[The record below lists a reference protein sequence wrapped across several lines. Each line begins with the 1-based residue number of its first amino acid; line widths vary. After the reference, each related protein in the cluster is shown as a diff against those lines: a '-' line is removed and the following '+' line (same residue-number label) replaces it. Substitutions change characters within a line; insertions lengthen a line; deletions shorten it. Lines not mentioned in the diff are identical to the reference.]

1 MHQLLG
7 MFTSFQAHRG
17 WAKCMTVKDIRHHV
31 SQERH
36 STLRTAAGSLK
47 YLLAIDESDNPASAD
62 KKRYCIFKLKV

>member
-1 MHQLLG
+1 MRQLLG
-7 MFTSFQAHRG
+7 MFTSFQAHRA

-47 YLLAIDESDNPASAD
+47 HLLAIDESENPASAD
-62 KKRYCIFKLKV
+62 KTRYCVNIS